1 MFLFQTQ
8 GVKIEVFV
16 ENREMNDNVEFTS
29 VVLQIRSDDQ
39 FRTHMDEYD

>member
-16 ENREMNDNVEFTS
+16 ENREMSDNMEFPFLFTTRVIGIHIS
-29 VVLQIRSDDQ
+29 CSSNQ
-39 FRTHMDEYD
+39 E